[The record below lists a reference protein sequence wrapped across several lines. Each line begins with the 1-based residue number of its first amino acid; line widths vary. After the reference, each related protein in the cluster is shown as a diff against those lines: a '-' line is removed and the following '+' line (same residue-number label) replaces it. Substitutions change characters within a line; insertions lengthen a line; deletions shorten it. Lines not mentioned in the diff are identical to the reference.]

1 MNYPILITILIFLL
15 CFGRF
20 IWIITHERRS
30 LRAGVS
36 LVITLFSFLFLG
48 VVILVNIADLDP
60 HYKDWILPLFVIAL
74 FAVMAGTIIFALTL
88 IIMFFYDGIKI
99 IIKEGNRWTNY
110 LSLGMGISIIF
121 FLFLYPLVGRISH
134 DSWLKYPYIFLW
146 LVIIYLVTIMMMYT
160 LTSWI
165 NLINWHMPHLDYIVV
180 LGAGIMGTKV
190 TPLLAARISRGIEI
204 YHKNPGSKLIM
215 SGGQGPGEDI
225 PEAVAMAEYAEKLGI
240 NKNDIIIENKS
251 KTTQQ
256 NLQFS
261 HALMKL
267 NSRFCIVTSS
277 YHVYRALVLAK
288 RQGLK
293 CTGYGAKT
301 KWYFTLNAFVREF
314 IAYLVITK
322 KMQLTIIGFLAAIM
336 IAAAAFHF

>member
-1 MNYPILITILIFLL
+1 MNHPIFIAILFFLL
-15 CFGRF
+15 CFSRF
-20 IWIITHERRS
+20 VWIMTHERRS

-36 LVITLFSFLFLG
+36 LVITLFSFLLLG
-48 VVILVNIADLDP
+48 VVILVNLADLDP

-74 FAVMAGTIIFALTL
+74 VAVAVAVIVFALTL

-110 LSLGMGISIIF
+110 LSLGMGITIVF
-121 FLFLYPLVGRISH
+121 FLFLYPLAGRISH
-134 DSWLKYPYIFLW
+134 NSWLKYPYIFLW
-146 LVIIYLVTIMMMYT
+146 LVIVYLVTIMMMYT

-165 NLINWHMPHLDYIVV
+165 NLINWHIPHLNYVVV
-180 LGAGIMGTKV
+180 LGAGIMGKKV

-204 YHKNPGSKLIM
+204 YQKNPGSKLIM
-215 SGGQGPGEDI
+215 SGGQGPGEEI
-225 PEAVAMAEYAEKLGI
+225 PEAVAMAAYAEKIGI
-240 NKNDIIIENKS
+240 NKNDIIIEDKS

-261 HALMKL
+261 HALMKP
-267 NSRFCIVTSS
+267 NSRFCIVTNS

-293 CTGYGAKT
+293 CIGYGAKT

-314 IAYLVITK
+314 IAYLVIIK
-322 KMQLTIIGFLAAIM
+322 KMQLTIIGCLAIIMVAAAI
-336 IAAAAFHF
+336 FHF